1 MKLEFDKDQLLKL
14 MKDFYIL
21 TGIRVVLYDDEYH
34 QLLSWPEKDC
44 AFAQESKVIPNSAG
58 NARKVISIR
67 FNNAMTGKI

>member
-44 AFAQESKVIPNSAG
+44 AKPRHVHQA
-58 NARKVISIR
+58 ARTNPCSTLQ
-67 FNNAMTGKI
+67 APAWH